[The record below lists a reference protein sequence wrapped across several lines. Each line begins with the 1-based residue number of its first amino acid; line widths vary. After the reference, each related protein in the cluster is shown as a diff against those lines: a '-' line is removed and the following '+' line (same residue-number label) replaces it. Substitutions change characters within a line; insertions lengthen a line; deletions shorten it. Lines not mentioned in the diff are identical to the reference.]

1 MQKARI
7 NQDLLDQWKKLYN
20 AERDKLEAFYI
31 PKPPEVVTMNEAN
44 KWMQDL
50 EVCIHKILFLFLN
63 VHKLRI

>member
-7 NQDLLDQWKKLYN
+7 NQDLFDQWKKLYN

-50 EVCIHKILFLFLN
+50 EVCIHKILFLFLS